1 MQFKSHK
8 GKRVLVG
15 SKIFTFKSE
24 VETVEDK
31 ATQEALKKAQGVE
44 VVKTKKEASQGALLL
59 YKGLL
64 CLM

>member
-44 VVKTKKEASQGALLL
+44 VVKTKKEAP
-59 YKGLL
+59 
-64 CLM
+64 

>member
-15 SKIFTFKSE
+15 SKIFLFKSD

-44 VVKTKKEASQGALLL
+44 LVKATKKEAP
-59 YKGLL
+59 
-64 CLM
+64 